1 MRQTAWSYRNEK
13 KDVSITFTFDCF
25 DPEID
30 RKIRDLVVLLRQ
42 AVDEIDG
49 SLGAPTEEST
59 PVLPFDRGSKNA

>member
-42 AVDEIDG
+42 AVEEIEG
-49 SLGAPTEEST
+49 SLAVPTDMT